1 MKTPDRYNMPREAF
15 PIRFEAGLDSP
26 QVLSDFSEI
35 ERAGVRSYLGYRGS
49 ILARSVTIW
58 HPYLWRQVTG
68 EVREIVQ
75 VLHDDDRDDFVRVLD
90 YSEGATYS
98 RLYLD
103 GWPGEILDPERQI
116 RRVLRLRRRT
126 IRRLSGLYGRK
137 PRR

>member
-1 MKTPDRYNMPREAF
+1 MKDVNPIDYLDLDAAEEDCGPPPPRFGGYSAAIPF
-15 PIRFEAGLDSP
+15 SKLRGALGG
-26 QVLSDFSEI
+26 VLS
-35 ERAGVRSYLGYRGS
+35 
-49 ILARSVTIW
+49 RSVTIW

-75 VLHDDDRDDFVRVLD
+75 VLHADDRDDFVRVLD

-116 RRVLRLRRRT
+116 SRVLRLRRRAL
-126 IRRLSGLYGRK
+126 RRLPSPALLRGRTL
-137 PRR
+137 RG